1 MGDCPPS
8 TVHNN
13 VGSFVPILVLTFL
26 GAIGLSFVKLSWLE
40 RYADIIITGVVIG
53 CIGLMIMFLGAY
65 LGVLMP
71 AQANNLISHKTL
83 ADQVFDYLS
92 QAVLSGELRTGDHLV
107 ESDLS
112 DKLGISRA
120 PVREALAELKRQG
133 LAYSLVRRGTFVRPW
148 TKEDLWEVAILR
160 ATLEALAA
168 QLAVPHITEDDL
180 TFLEHTIEEMGD
192 AEHADDSNRLIDLDF
207 AFHDRVVDA
216 CRHRRLQEMLHDM
229 RLQIRIFRIVTRR
242 TDYATYP
249 EMHRKLLEALRTG
262 DPHTAQQT
270 VYAHV
275 MESAELALAA
285 LPDDGVLSMPATSK

>member
-1 MGDCPPS
+1 
-8 TVHNN
+8 
-13 VGSFVPILVLTFL
+13 
-26 GAIGLSFVKLSWLE
+26 
-40 RYADIIITGVVIG
+40 
-53 CIGLMIMFLGAY
+53 
-65 LGVLMP
+65 MP

-92 QAVLSGELRTGDHLV
+92 RAILSGELRTGDHLV

-148 TKEDLWEVAILR
+148 TKQDLWEVAILR

-168 QLAVPHITEDDL
+168 QLAIPHITEDDL
-180 TFLEHTIEEMGD
+180 TFLEHTIEEMED
-192 AEHADDSNRLIDLDF
+192 AERMDDSDHLIDLDF

-249 EMHRKLLEALRTG
+249 EMHRELLEALRTG

-275 MESAELALAA
+275 MDSAELALAA
-285 LPDDGVLSMPATSK
+285 LPDDGALSVSTASGET